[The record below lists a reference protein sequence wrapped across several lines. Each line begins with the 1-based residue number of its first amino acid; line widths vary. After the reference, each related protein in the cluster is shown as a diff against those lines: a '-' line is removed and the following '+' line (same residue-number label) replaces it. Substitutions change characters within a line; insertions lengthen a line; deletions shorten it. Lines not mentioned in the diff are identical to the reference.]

1 MAFYAEMK
9 RRRWY
14 CVVGVNMI
22 TWYSNKLYEDWYNSL
37 TDEQKQRIEEA
48 RRRRAEKNKRELEA
62 SIQRLA
68 IMSATMLG
76 LNYGRSNYDKYHG
89 VYDEFGFPKL

>member
-22 TWYSNKLYEDWYNSL
+22 TWYRRKLYDDWYNSL
-37 TDEQKQRIEEA
+37 TDEQKQKLEEA
-48 RRRRAEKNKRELEA
+48 KQKRQEQHEKELDAAIRRMAIMTA
-62 SIQRLA
+62 SILG
-68 IMSATMLG
+68 MSR
-76 LNYGRSNYDKYHG
+76 RSNYDKYHG
-89 VYDEFGFPKL
+89 VYDEFGFPRI